1 MTSDGDSRYWVHTGS
16 HSEREPTVNRQE
28 RIQRTPRRR
37 PDVGEAPPLQGCRYA
52 PDTSDAAE
60 LIDRIAAIL
69 EML

>member
-1 MTSDGDSRYWVHTGS
+1 M
-16 HSEREPTVNRQE
+16 NRQE

-37 PDVGEAPPLQGCRYA
+37 PDMGEVPPLQGCTYA